1 MGIQDA
7 FRKITIHSQEPGEW
21 DRISIDLSKGCITVF
36 LSDKKWLR
44 SKKIISRITKELEEG
59 GGLDFKKLEGNW
71 GYLVYIS
78 RTYRSMVPYLKGIH
92 QTLDSWRSG
101 RNEDG

>member
-1 MGIQDA
+1 MIA
-7 FRKITIHSQEPGEW
+7 
-21 DRISIDLSKGCITVF
+21 
-36 LSDKKWLR
+36 
-44 SKKIISRITKELEEG
+44 RITKELEEG
-59 GGLDFKKLEGNW
+59 GGLDFRKLERDR